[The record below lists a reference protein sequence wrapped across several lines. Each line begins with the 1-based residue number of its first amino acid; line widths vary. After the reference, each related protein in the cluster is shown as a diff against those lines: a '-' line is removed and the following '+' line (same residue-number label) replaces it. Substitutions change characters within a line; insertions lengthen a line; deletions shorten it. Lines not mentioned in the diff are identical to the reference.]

1 MRVVREIES
10 ASEKALRNPSPV
22 TSSRRWS
29 KVRVGGCEYCCYD
42 RWLLTK
48 NLSEI
53 SVTIDAEILMTIG
66 DDWSNSVK
74 VTID

>member
-10 ASEKALRNPSPV
+10 AFERALQNPSPV
-22 TSSRRWS
+22 TSTRSWS

-42 RWLLTK
+42 RWLLTR

-53 SVTIDAEILMTIG
+53 SATIDAEILMTIG
-66 DDWSNSVK
+66 DDWSKLVK
-74 VTID
+74 GTID